1 MTDNTK
7 STRSTPGWLWLFP
20 PAYLLHIIE
29 EYRGVGA
36 LHGINLSSTQ
46 FLVLSAAAWLLMI
59 IGIVLSRKYRFS
71 HLVGVCLGTVFL
83 LNAFSHIINSLV
95 ITGYDAG
102 VISGTV
108 IFIPL
113 GIATLISLR
122 NKMSRLRYGAGI
134 ALGLVIQGIATIVAL

>member
-1 MTDNTK
+1 
-7 STRSTPGWLWLFP
+7 
-20 PAYLLHIIE
+20 
-29 EYRGVGA
+29 
-36 LHGINLSSTQ
+36 
-46 FLVLSAAAWLLMI
+46 MI
-59 IGIVLSRKYRFS
+59 IGIVLSRKYRFP

-83 LNAFSHIINSLV
+83 LNGFSHIINSLV